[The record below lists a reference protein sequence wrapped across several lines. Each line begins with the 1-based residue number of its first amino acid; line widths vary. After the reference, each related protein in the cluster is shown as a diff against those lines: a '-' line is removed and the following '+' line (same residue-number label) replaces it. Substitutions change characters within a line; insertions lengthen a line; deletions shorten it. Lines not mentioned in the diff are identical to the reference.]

1 MTTHIRYF
9 FIIILT
15 LSGLNRADP
24 DQNQIAGSDGEKLV
38 DSLQVMKFSYPRESI
53 QFAYEILEFYP
64 ERRPNR
70 TIASVFSILGEIFM
84 HKSLPVQALEYFMEA
99 EREFDEIGRLKGFPW
114 LMVNMGNVYFQE
126 GLMEE
131 ARIKYI
137 EAYDVFSNYYFE
149 INKNNSLAGQA
160 VTQNNLGLIEQGMN
174 NFANSLGHFQ
184 QGLEVRRELGKPLD
198 LAHSYLSIGQL
209 YLEWGKLDSSVEY
222 FNRADSIS
230 LIYKLPDD
238 EQSESQNWE
247 EEINPQLSLRY
258 AGKSQEYRGE
268 LQISL
273 SQPAKA
279 FIYYKRAQE
288 YYKSL
293 PRDYIQLM
301 ALNAESFMLLNEPDS
316 ALWYLQKGLIKAAGQ
331 GLIGQELSLLEKKK
345 ELLDTIG
352 DYGSAN
358 AAADRIIVLK
368 ERQMSVQMND
378 MLKNLE
384 LKTALRAKQQDL
396 NREKAR
402 VQRNLVMTIF
412 GFAILVLLVLN
423 FRSRHI
429 ASQQEKRIM
438 NQEKQTANRQRRIAE
453 QESKMTRTELNAKER
468 ELSSMSA
475 YIVQKNDLLHTL
487 KKEVDYHINLL
498 SKEEQKTFRS
508 LRSQLKSTI
517 DADSDWKEFEKKF
530 ASVYPGLLET
540 LVDNYPELT
549 SSDLKI
555 CSYLRMNQNTK
566 EMAELTGL
574 SVRAL
579 ESRRYRL
586 RKKLNLDRSIDLV
599 TFLHSIDISKDVQA

>member
-1 MTTHIRYF
+1 MTTHLRYLL
-9 FIIILT
+9 ILILT

-24 DQNQIAGSDGEKLV
+24 DQNQIAGSDGEKLI
-38 DSLQVMKFSYPRESI
+38 DSLRVMKFSYPRESI
-53 QFAYEILEFYP
+53 QFAYDILEFYP
-64 ERRPNR
+64 ERRPNQ

-84 HKSLPVQALEYFMEA
+84 NKSLSVQALEYFMEA

-137 EAYDVFSNYYFE
+137 EAYDIFSNYYFE

-160 VTQNNLGLIEQGMN
+160 VTQNNLGLIEQGLN
-174 NFANSLGHFQ
+174 NFANALEHFQ

-198 LAHSYLSIGQL
+198 LAHSYLSIGRL

-230 LIYKLPDD
+230 LIYKSPDD
-238 EQSESQNWE
+238 EQSGSQGWE

-268 LQISL
+268 LQMRL
-273 SQPAKA
+273 GQPAKA

-288 YYKSL
+288 YYKSW
-293 PRDYIQLM
+293 PMDYIQII
-301 ALNAESFMLLNEPDS
+301 AFTAESFMSLNEPDS
-316 ALWYLQKGLIKAAGQ
+316 ALWYLQKGLLKAAEQ
-331 GLIGQELSLLEKKK
+331 GLMGRELSLLEKKR
-345 ELLDTIG
+345 ELLVTIG

-368 ERQMSVQMND
+368 ERQMSAQVKDILTNI
-378 MLKNLE
+378 E
-384 LKTALRAKQQDL
+384 LKTTLRAKQRDL
-396 NREKAR
+396 EREKVR
-402 VQRNLVMTIF
+402 VQRNLLITIF
-412 GFAILVLLVLN
+412 GFAVLILVALN

-429 ASQQEKRIM
+429 ASQQEKWIA
-438 NQEKQTANRQRRIAE
+438 NQEKQTAERQRRIAE
-453 QESKMTRTELNAKER
+453 QESKMTRTELNAKVR

-517 DADSDWKEFEKKF
+517 DADTDWKEFEKKF

-566 EMAELTGL
+566 EMAQLTGL

-586 RKKLNLDRSIDLV
+586 RKKLQLDRSIDLV